1 MKGGLIAI
9 NKPSGKSSAQCL
21 NEIKAII
28 SKSELAKFFQS
39 DPPHPNDKNSKRK
52 KWKRNDIKIGHGGT
66 LDPLASG
73 VLVVGLGI
81 GTKQLPTLLSC
92 VKTYK
97 ATCLFGCST
106 NTYDSSGKI
115 IRVATKIP
123 SKEEVADGLAAFRG
137 DILQLPPLYSALHIQ
152 GKRLYEYARE
162 GLPLPEAVK
171 PRPMKCDHLELVEFH
186 EKGQHSY
193 NDPDVFAS
201 KEEIES
207 EELLRPVSDFE
218 KKEAVNNSEIA
229 KENDSPQESKD
240 DFQQKSSVE
249 DAPAVKSASDE
260 SVPKTEEKDDQT
272 SKNEPKGKKRKLEVT
287 DLERG
292 SRPPIGPS
300 AVLDMSVSSGFYVR
314 SVIHDLAHHIGS
326 EAHMVDLI
334 RTQQGDFVLD
344 GDACFEFEEFQSAGW
359 EQKLA
364 SLLKLDLD
372 IENKEN

>member
-1 MKGGLIAI
+1 MKGGLISI

-81 GTKQLPTLLSC
+81 GTKQLPQLLSC
-92 VKTYK
+92 VKKYK

-115 IRVATKIP
+115 IRVASKIP
-123 SKEEVADGLAAFRG
+123 SKEEIADGLAAFRG
-137 DILQLPPLYSALHIQ
+137 DILQIPPLYSALHIQ

-162 GLPLPEAVK
+162 GLPLPENVK

-186 EKGQHSY
+186 EKGQHNY

-201 KEEIES
+201 KEEIKS
-207 EELLRPVSDFE
+207 EELLRPVSDKE
-218 KKEAVNNSEIA
+218 KKEVDSNSEVTE
-229 KENDSPQESKD
+229 KHNSPQETTD
-240 DFQQKSSVE
+240 DSQKSHVE
-249 DAPAVKSASDE
+249 EDSAVKTASGE
-260 SVPKTEEKDDQT
+260 SITKTEDNGGTD
-272 SKNEPKGKKRKLEVT
+272 KNEPKPKKRKLEVT

-292 SRPPIGPS
+292 SRPAIGPS

-326 EAHMVDLI
+326 EAHMVDLV
-334 RTQQGDFVLD
+334 RTQQGDFFL
-344 GDACFEFEEFQSAGW
+344 GGETCFEFDEFQSAGW

-364 SLLKLDLD
+364 SLLKLD

>member
-1 MKGGLIAI
+1 MKGGLVAI

-28 SKSELAKFFQS
+28 SRSELAKFFQP

-123 SKEEVADGLAAFRG
+123 SKEEIADGLAAFRG

-162 GLPLPEAVK
+162 GLPLPENVK
-171 PRPMKCDHLELVEFH
+171 PRPMRCDHLELIDFH
-186 EKGQHSY
+186 EKGQHNY
-193 NDPDVFAS
+193 NDPDTFAS

-207 EELLRPVSDFE
+207 EELLRPVPDSE
-218 KKEAVNNSEIA
+218 KKKA
-229 KENDSPQESKD
+229 ENDSDGAVNHDSVQDNNENS
-240 DFQQKSSVE
+240 QQKSSNE
-249 DAPAVKSASDE
+249 EASAVKSTSVE
-260 SVPKTEEKDDQT
+260 SIRTTEEKEGQEN
-272 SKNEPKGKKRKLEVT
+272 KNEPKNRKRKLEVT

-292 SRPPIGPS
+292 SRPAIGPS

-334 RTQQGDFVLD
+334 RTQQGDFVL
-344 GDACFEFEEFQSAGW
+344 GSDACFEFEEFHSAGW

-364 SLLKLDLD
+364 SLLKLDL
-372 IENKEN
+372 ENKEG